1 MRSSFKN
8 TGTISSE
15 CPVATY
21 TMRDFG
27 FPILGM
33 IFCVVLVFP
42 MLVGEVMAVSILLE
56 DSVVDSVQVP
66 ASVADVSKLR
76 DPFNPIKKPKSLSST
91 PKKTKRKSPKI
102 SLSPISR
109 LQHPQWKLLGI
120 IQGRY
125 GRLAVIQTLSGER
138 IFVEPGPEPVRAGWI
153 ITTISDT
160 EVHLEHASS
169 AKRGKRVSESKT
181 FILSFPTVGKSS

>member
-8 TGTISSE
+8 TVTISIE
-15 CPVATY
+15 CLVATH

-27 FPILGM
+27 LRILGM
-33 IFCVVLVFP
+33 MFCVLLVLP
-42 MLVGEVMAVSILLE
+42 MLVREVMAVSILLE
-56 DSVVDSVQVP
+56 DSVVDSVQAP
-66 ASVADVSKLR
+66 APVADISKRR

-91 PKKTKRKSPKI
+91 PKKTKQKSPKI
-102 SLSPISR
+102 SLSPIST
-109 LQHPQWKLLGI
+109 LQYPQWKLLGI

-138 IFVEPGPEPVRAGWI
+138 IFVEPGPEPIRAGWI
-153 ITTISDT
+153 ITTINDT
-160 EVHLEHASS
+160 EVHLKHASS
-169 AKRGKRVSESKT
+169 AERGKSVSEPKT